1 MKYFFNVFIGFSA
14 FFFQQESFSYF
25 QCLILCLRFPVFLT
39 DFYVCVCPLVIG
51 SSISLLATVTECRR
65 LSGLNSRRLVFSL
78 FQRLEVGIAALRVF
92 LLKPLS
98 LVRRRPSSPCVFTRA
113 SLCLCVPQSLL
124 VVGTTVV
131 LNYQPPALCVSK
143 YNHLLRF
150 WG

>member
-1 MKYFFNVFIGFSA
+1 MKYFFNVFIGFVA
-14 FFFQQESFSYF
+14 FFPAGVLFLLSVSYS
-25 QCLILCLRFPVFLT
+25 VFAVSSILT
-39 DFYVCVCPLVIG
+39 DFYVRVCPLAIG
-51 SSISLLATVTECRR
+51 GSISLPATVTERRR

>member
-1 MKYFFNVFIGFSA
+1 MKYFFNVFIGFVA
-14 FFFQQESFSYF
+14 FFSAGVLFLLSVSYS
-25 QCLILCLRFPVFLT
+25 VFAVSSILT
-39 DFYVCVCPLVIG
+39 DFYVRVCPLVTG
-51 SSISLLATVTECRR
+51 GSISLLATVTERRR